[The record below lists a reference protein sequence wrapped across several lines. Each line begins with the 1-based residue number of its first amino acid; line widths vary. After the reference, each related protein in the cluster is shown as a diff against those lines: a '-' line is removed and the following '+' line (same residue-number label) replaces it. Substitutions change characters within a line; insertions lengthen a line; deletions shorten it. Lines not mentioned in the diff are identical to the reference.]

1 MTVNPITSEQQ
12 DQFRRFVEVAA
23 TRALKEDSPD
33 KDGLQRLI
41 MRGGEFQTHVV
52 EGIHRFSAKQP
63 DYTLAQSILGTDFIT
78 PEEVANARGIVYSAE
93 QLELLAG
100 NIPPA
105 ETLRWL
111 KDNDFPLM
119 PCPPDAKSILDV
131 RAIKPA
137 HFYSKEG
144 GWYTGEKETFAR
156 DDKTS
161 GGWLAIRKTP
171 VPKSTNKNWDDQQ
184 KLLSGIEHVPNAA
197 EVGWFVT
204 TYFEVRGV
212 RLLENV
218 YVRTSSRGSG
228 GSRVV
233 VGRFDSEGLGVGSGC
248 WDGNRD
254 SVLGVASAR
263 KL

>member
-1 MTVNPITSEQQ
+1 MTVNPITSKQH

-23 TRALKEDSPD
+23 TRALKDAAPD

-41 MRGGEFQTHVV
+41 TRGGEFQDYVV
-52 EGIHRFSAKQP
+52 TGISRFTSKLP

-78 PEEVANARGIVYSAE
+78 PEEITAARGIVYGAE
-93 QLELLAG
+93 QLAQLSG

-111 KDNDFPLM
+111 KDNDFALM

-161 GGWLAIRKTP
+161 GLWLAIRKTP

-197 EVGWFVT
+197 EVSWFVT

-218 YVRTSSRGSG
+218 YVRTSSRDSDGGRVFVGHFGSK
-228 GSRVV
+228 
-233 VGRFDSEGLGVGSGC
+233 GLYVNGYWGVLRYS
-248 WDGNRD
+248 D
-254 SVLGVASAR
+254 LGVASAR